1 MPTEQAQVP
10 AFCTQ
15 CRSRCGCTAIVE
27 DGVLKGIDPMPGH
40 PSGEKLCPK
49 GRAAPELVYHRD
61 RLTQPMR
68 RVSAKDEPPVW
79 QAISWHEALD
89 EIAGHMGRIRDQ
101 HGAEQVAFS
110 ITTPS
115 GTHISDSIAWIE
127 RLVRAFGSPNSIY
140 GTEICNWHKDIASR
154 FTYGSDIGTPDFART
169 DCVLLW
175 GHNPAATW
183 LARSVEIQKAVRRG
197 AKLVVVDPR
206 PTLYAR
212 RADCWLQVRPGTDQA
227 LALGIAN
234 LLLQSGRFD
243 AGFVRQWTNA
253 TLLVREDTGA
263 LLRDSDVQAGG
274 DEAVMLAAGQGDGNL
289 IAYDSKAGAWS
300 EGHADLFAR
309 CTVDTLQGEVA
320 CRSALQVFADA
331 AAEYPVERV
340 AAVTGVSAEQ
350 LNRAADILAESASV
364 AYYAWNGVGQS
375 TTATQTDRAISILYG
390 LTGSYGRAGGNVPG
404 GAAAFNDIA
413 GHDLLSDAQR
423 AKALGLGERPL
434 GPGKQ
439 GWVTA
444 RDVYTAVVEQT
455 PYPVRML
462 VSFGGNLLA
471 SQPDTGR
478 AKAAFKRLEFHV
490 HADFFLNETAKHADI
505 VLPAATS
512 WERSG
517 LRNGFDASL
526 EGMRRVQLRP
536 PVIAPVG
543 EARSDTYIALELARR
558 LGLGEVMFDCDEDKG
573 HAHVLAPS
581 GVKLDDLKASPEGVT
596 LPGEVALSA
605 YRENG
610 FATPTK
616 RLEIYSEQLLAAGY
630 PPVPKLDPRDLP
642 EPPGEE
648 HPLQLGCAKTMTYC
662 HSQGRN
668 IASLRRLT
676 PDPILEMAPET
687 AASRGIGENDWVE
700 VTTPAGSFI
709 ARARFDGKLAPD
721 AVFAQHGWAVSSED
735 DAPNTSANPLATNMN
750 QAISTKPCDP
760 VSGSVPLRASWCE
773 IRKA

>member
-68 RVSAKDEPPVW
+68 RVSAKDEPPAW

-253 TLLVREDTGA
+253 ALLVREDTGA

-274 DEAVMLAAGQGDGNL
+274 DDAVMLAAGQGDGNL

-300 EGHADLFAR
+300 GGHADLFAR

-340 AAVTGVSAEQ
+340 AAVTGVSAQQ
-350 LNRAADILAESASV
+350 LNRAADILAASASV

-526 EGMRRVQLRP
+526 DGMRRVQLRP

-760 VSGSVPLRASWCE
+760 VSGSIPLRASWCE

>member
-68 RVSAKDEPPVW
+68 RVSAKDEPPAW

-253 TLLVREDTGA
+253 ALLVREDTGA

-274 DEAVMLAAGQGDGNL
+274 DDAVMLAAGQGDGNL

-350 LNRAADILAESASV
+350 LNRAADILAASASV

-526 EGMRRVQLRP
+526 DGMRRVQLRP

-642 EPPGEE
+642 EPPGEN

-760 VSGSVPLRASWCE
+760 VSGSIPLRASWCE

>member
-1 MPTEQAQVP
+1 
-10 AFCTQ
+10 
-15 CRSRCGCTAIVE
+15 
-27 DGVLKGIDPMPGH
+27 MPGH

-253 TLLVREDTGA
+253 ALLVREDTGA

-274 DEAVMLAAGQGDGNL
+274 DDAVMLAAGQGDGNL

-340 AAVTGVSAEQ
+340 AAVTGVSAQQ
-350 LNRAADILAESASV
+350 LNRAADILAASASV

-526 EGMRRVQLRP
+526 DGMRRVQLRP

-642 EPPGEE
+642 EPPGEN

>member
-253 TLLVREDTGA
+253 ALLVRKDTGA

-274 DEAVMLAAGQGDGNL
+274 DDAVMLAAGQGDGNL

-340 AAVTGVSAEQ
+340 AAVTGVSAQQ

-526 EGMRRVQLRP
+526 DGMRRVQLRP

-642 EPPGEE
+642 EPPGEN

>member
-253 TLLVREDTGA
+253 ALLVREDTGA

-274 DEAVMLAAGQGDGNL
+274 DDAVMLAAGQGDGNL

-340 AAVTGVSAEQ
+340 AAVTGVSAQQ
-350 LNRAADILAESASV
+350 LNRAADILAASASV

-526 EGMRRVQLRP
+526 DGMRRVQLRP

-642 EPPGEE
+642 EPPGEN

>member
-253 TLLVREDTGA
+253 ALLVREDTGA

-274 DEAVMLAAGQGDGNL
+274 DDAVMLAAGQGDGNL

-300 EGHADLFAR
+300 GGHADLFAR
-309 CTVDTLQGEVA
+309 CTVDTLQGAVA

-350 LNRAADILAESASV
+350 LNRAADILAASASV

-642 EPPGEE
+642 EPPGEN

>member
-68 RVSAKDEPPVW
+68 RVSAKDEPPAW

-253 TLLVREDTGA
+253 ALLVREDTGA

-274 DEAVMLAAGQGDGNL
+274 DDAVMLAAGQGDGNL

-340 AAVTGVSAEQ
+340 AAVTGVSAQQ
-350 LNRAADILAESASV
+350 LNRAADILAASASV

-526 EGMRRVQLRP
+526 DGMRRVQLRP

>member
-1 MPTEQAQVP
+1 MH
-10 AFCTQ
+10 
-15 CRSRCGCTAIVE
+15 GTA
-27 DGVLKGIDPMPGH
+27 
-40 PSGEKLCPK
+40 
-49 GRAAPELVYHRD
+49 
-61 RLTQPMR
+61 
-68 RVSAKDEPPVW
+68 
-79 QAISWHEALD
+79 
-89 EIAGHMGRIRDQ
+89 
-101 HGAEQVAFS
+101 
-110 ITTPS
+110 
-115 GTHISDSIAWIE
+115 
-127 RLVRAFGSPNSIY
+127 
-140 GTEICNWHKDIASR
+140 
-154 FTYGSDIGTPDFART
+154 
-169 DCVLLW
+169 W
-175 GHNPAATW
+175 G
-183 LARSVEIQKAVRRG
+183 KA
-197 AKLVVVDPR
+197 PR
-206 PTLYAR
+206 PPR
-212 RADCWLQVRPGTDQA
+212 R
-227 LALGIAN
+227 
-234 LLLQSGRFD
+234 
-243 AGFVRQWTNA
+243 
-253 TLLVREDTGA
+253 TGP
-263 LLRDSDVQAGG
+263 
-274 DEAVMLAAGQGDGNL
+274 
-289 IAYDSKAGAWS
+289 
-300 EGHADLFAR
+300 FP
-309 CTVDTLQGEVA
+309 
-320 CRSALQVFADA
+320 F
-331 AAEYPVERV
+331 
-340 AAVTGVSAEQ
+340 
-350 LNRAADILAESASV
+350 
-364 AYYAWNGVGQS
+364 
-375 TTATQTDRAISILYG
+375 LYG

-526 EGMRRVQLRP
+526 DGMRRVQLRP

-642 EPPGEE
+642 EPPGEN